1 MTETDMAQEP
11 SGVSNEYLNITVY
24 YNIKLQICY
33 LSLLHIATDIHLV
46 AFKDETMHMY
56 VFFFFYADGDNWTE

>member
-56 VFFFFYADGDNWTE
+56 VFFFLCGW